1 MPDSPSSNSQPEKA
15 VEQCVSAE
23 SRKRLG
29 RRSEGEMCDAR
40 SLRVDRAALGRF
52 TRADAGQDLLEY
64 GLLAAL
70 ISIFAVGGVTLLGDQ
85 LLYVFWQ
92 TIATNF

>member
-1 MPDSPSSNSQPEKA
+1 MY
-15 VEQCVSAE
+15 
-23 SRKRLG
+23 
-29 RRSEGEMCDAR
+29 DAR
-40 SLRVDRAALGRF
+40 VPRVDRAALGRF

-70 ISIFAVGGVTLLGDQ
+70 ISIFALGGVTLLGQQLDQ
-85 LLYVFWQ
+85 VFWQ